1 VRQTRVGDSTSHGG
15 VSGMDVDEPMA
26 AAPQRLGIDSK
37 ARQPTRQW
45 QQRWDDFHS
54 AARAAR
60 GSQPAVA
67 GLGSH
72 PSVAP
77 ADMEAP
83 ADDSPAPGLVQ
94 ACEGLLSQ
102 RPASQ
107 LAVASQPPLKAPR
120 LCPTIT
126 RLCGHLKSPPGLGSP
141 RYRDRDRCGLI
152 DPLDTCTTGC
162 GRGRADTSSCFCCLD
177 CSGEGTAQAQHSGS
191 CDERHR
197 LQLQRWREMVDGDT
211 HGTAI
216 PQLRDSS
223 GAVVSLGN
231 KDTNEG
237 PWNTL
242 AKAGPHQRVCEASV
256 SSAEPDR
263 SNVVMAEPEGHVYGS
278 KPLTDEIKLKLKQL
292 VDPQD
297 PEPFGWVQRSN
308 PRRGSSSHSQY
319 FGAAKAKFDSNP
331 VVVAAAAK
339 AALRASKRESKSAVA
354 GQLSVADLQPAD
366 VVYHDRSNEVTDDL
380 LLGDIGAEMRS
391 HEMGYDDARAR
402 VNKRYG
408 MPESY
413 GEHPSQATLDYVS
426 NYGQRFSN
434 YAEEPDCFS
443 WAHENLERVD

>member
-1 VRQTRVGDSTSHGG
+1 
-15 VSGMDVDEPMA
+15 
-26 AAPQRLGIDSK
+26 
-37 ARQPTRQW
+37 
-45 QQRWDDFHS
+45 
-54 AARAAR
+54 
-60 GSQPAVA
+60 
-67 GLGSH
+67 
-72 PSVAP
+72 
-77 ADMEAP
+77 
-83 ADDSPAPGLVQ
+83 
-94 ACEGLLSQ
+94 
-102 RPASQ
+102 
-107 LAVASQPPLKAPR
+107 
-120 LCPTIT
+120 
-126 RLCGHLKSPPGLGSP
+126 
-141 RYRDRDRCGLI
+141 
-152 DPLDTCTTGC
+152 
-162 GRGRADTSSCFCCLD
+162 
-177 CSGEGTAQAQHSGS
+177 
-191 CDERHR
+191 
-197 LQLQRWREMVDGDT
+197 MVDGDT

-319 FGAAKAKFDSNP
+319 FGAAKAEFDSNP

-366 VVYHDRSNEVTDDL
+366 VEYYDRSNEVTDDL

-402 VNKRYG
+402 VNSHYG